1 MVKKDKKLSFE
12 EKLKELEDI
21 TRKLDDPSFPLE
33 SSLELFEKGVKLG
46 RELHLELEASKLK
59 VQKLMENGAVIP
71 IDSSFS
77 DNASEGRD
85 D

>member
-1 MVKKDKKLSFE
+1 MPKKEKQLSFE

-33 SSLELFEKGVKLG
+33 ASLELFEKGVRLG
-46 RELHLELEASKLK
+46 RELHLELEKSKLR
-59 VQKLMENGAVIP
+59 VQKLMENGEMIP

-77 DNASEGRD
+77 EKNPGGRD